1 MSKQL
6 KHMNLNFSQ
15 LMLTCL
21 LTVQLN
27 TVANLTHA
35 QEAPKQIT
43 NYEGFVSPSINSSN
57 SASTSVGNNG
67 AVRLSIPLNAFSTDF
82 YTIPVSLSYYS
93 GGTLVAQ
100 ESSHVGH
107 NWSLQAGG
115 MISREIRDQADDIN
129 SPVGVKET
137 LDMNDPI
144 DKSYVQIVAED
155 DTRDSEPD
163 LFSYQFG
170 GAQGTFVL
178 DASGTFVPLEY
189 RNWEISVSSDM
200 MVFTIKTDDGMVYKF
215 GTVDGEKNE
224 QVESSVTTSWHLV
237 NVIHPTGQQIDF
249 TYEKHT
255 VYSTQKGFQ
264 YKLSSLNSAQP
275 CGAGFSESSQE
286 IQGDTVEYQTPF
298 VSTISSSGWGSC
310 SFDYDTS
317 EEGVRL
323 SSVSRYDSN
332 QSLISQSVLDYSS
345 VNGRHFLEK
354 VTHKG
359 SDGIEVS
366 NYAMTYYNPSGLPAF
381 DSFAQDHWGYY
392 NGATTNDDNNQ
403 FVPKNNVLLDV
414 PTTLHFGLDGADREP
429 NAQYAK
435 VGMLESIKHPSGKT
449 VYYEYEG
456 HVVEDVIKSAGTPT
470 ILSRGLTAPSGAGNK
485 DYQFLSYYDQT
496 ITLDIDVQGTPGVG
510 SSGTLKVRDELSESY
525 LPGLSNYNIEAS
537 GEVSFSAA
545 QGVYYKLE
553 LIANSTNNV
562 EVTFSQKEPTIVE
575 STGSVTIGGVRLK
588 VVTALDGSSGRESST
603 RYYYGPKES
612 YTVSSGVTYE
622 KYPYRSYYSNTTL
635 TQEGEECEY
644 LILSSHSKNLLHK
657 SGNEGV
663 QYEYVTVS
671 QGGDNFEN
679 GGYQMEYNIGTQS
692 APEVISGNPIQDS
705 PWSND
710 NWNRGLLKSR
720 ETFKK
725 EEGSWK
731 VLKRDTTQYDLK
743 AEHSKVIPAYVIRKR
758 FESQDDPEYQRYDVS
773 GYNYH
778 VFKPKAHQVV
788 TQMFDENA
796 ENPVEST
803 THYYYDNSEHP
814 YLTRVETL
822 DSEGKT
828 KKTTT
833 RYPQD
838 FASPGSLISTM
849 ISDRFLNTPIE
860 IITEEEG
867 EVVNARAVAY
877 EYDSDYNYFS
887 AKEILQ
893 YEVGSSFTESNS
905 GETFDSSYQWQRR
918 TLKRDDQGHILS
930 EISRAGVPTTYI
942 RGHGGKYVVAAIVNA
957 TYDQVMSALELNA
970 NLRLSGELSAEQNTT
985 LRSQL
990 SDARVSSYTYQEGIG
1005 ITSSQDPNGR
1015 MSYHTY
1021 DPAGRPKHTKDH
1033 DGHVRATQS
1042 YYIK

>member
-1 MSKQL
+1 
-6 KHMNLNFSQ
+6 MNSNFYR
-15 LMLTCL
+15 LVFICL
-21 LTVQLN
+21 LTAQLN
-27 TVANLTHA
+27 TVVNLTLA
-35 QEAPKQIT
+35 QEASKQIT

-57 SASTSVGNNG
+57 AALTSVGNNG
-67 AVRLSIPLNAFSTDF
+67 AVRLSIPLTSFSTDF

-93 GGTLVAQ
+93 GGTLVSQ
-100 ESSHVGH
+100 ESSQVGL

-115 MISREIRDQADDIN
+115 MISREVRDQADDIN
-129 SPVGVKET
+129 SPVGVKEN

-144 DKSYVQIVAED
+144 DKSYVQDVAENE
-155 DTRDSEPD
+155 TRDSEPD
-163 LFSYQFG
+163 LFSYQFAG
-170 GAQGTFVL
+170 GQGTFVL
-178 DASGTFVPLEY
+178 DATGAFVPLEH
-189 RNWEISVSSDM
+189 RNWEISVSNDM
-200 MVFTIKTDDGMVYKF
+200 TVFTVKTDDGMLYKF

-224 QVESSVTTSWHLV
+224 QDDSSVTTAWYLV
-237 NVIHPTGQQIDF
+237 NVIHPTGQQIVF

-255 VYSTQKGFQ
+255 IYSTQKGFQ

-275 CGAGFSESSQE
+275 CGAGFSESSQQ
-286 IQGDTVEYQTPF
+286 IQGETVEYQTPF
-298 VSTISSSGWGSC
+298 VSTISSYGWGSC
-310 SFDYDTS
+310 SFEYDTS
-317 EEGVRL
+317 GENVRL
-323 SSVSRYDSN
+323 SAVSRYDSN

-345 VNGRHFLEK
+345 VNGRHFLDK

-414 PTTLHFGLDGADREP
+414 PTTLHFGLDGADREA
-429 NAQYAK
+429 NALQAQ
-435 VGMLESIKHPSGKT
+435 VGMLESIKYPSGKT

-456 HVVEDVIKSAGTPT
+456 HEVEDVIKTAGAPT
-470 ILSRGLTAPSGAGNK
+470 ILSRGLTAPSGAGSK
-485 DYQFLSYYDQT
+485 DYQFLSYYNQT
-496 ITLDIDVQGTPGVG
+496 ITLNIDVQGTPGVG
-510 SSGTLKVRDELSESY
+510 SSGTLKVWDELSQSY
-525 LPGLSNYNIEAS
+525 VPGLSNYNIEAD
-537 GEVSFSAA
+537 GEVSFSGV

-553 LIANSTNNV
+553 LVANSTNNV
-562 EVTFSQKEPTIVE
+562 AVSFDQKEPTIVE
-575 STGSVTIGGVRLK
+575 STGTVAIGGVRLK

-612 YTVSSGVTYE
+612 YAVSSGVTYE

-635 TQEGEECEY
+635 TQEGEDCEY
-644 LILSSHSKNLLHK
+644 IILSSHSRNLLHK

-671 QGGDNFEN
+671 KGGDNFEN
-679 GGYQMEYNIGTQS
+679 GGYQMQYNIGAQS
-692 APEVISGNPIQDS
+692 APEVVSGNPIQDS

-725 EEGSWK
+725 EGESWK
-731 VLKRDTTQYDLK
+731 VLERVTTLYDLK
-743 AEHSKVIPAYVIRKR
+743 AEHSKTIPAYVIRKR
-758 FESQDDPEYQRYDVS
+758 YESQDDPEYQRYDAS

-778 VFKPKAHQVV
+778 VYKPKAYQVV
-788 TQMFDENA
+788 TEMYDENA
-796 ENPVEST
+796 DNPIEST
-803 THYYYDNSEHP
+803 THYHYDNSEHP

-833 RYPQD
+833 KYPQD

-849 ISDRFLNTPIE
+849 VGDRFLNAPIE
-860 IITEEEG
+860 IITEENG
-867 EVVNARAVAY
+867 TVVKAAAVAY
-877 EYDSDYNYFS
+877 EYDTDYNYFS
-887 AKEILQ
+887 VKETLQ
-893 YEVGSSFTESNS
+893 FEVGSSFTESNN
-905 GETFDSSYQWQRR
+905 GESFHSSYQWQRR
-918 TLKRDDQGHILS
+918 VLKRDDQGHTLS

-957 TYDQVMSALELNA
+957 TYDEVMSALGLNA
-970 NLRLSGELSAEQNTT
+970 NLRLSGELSVEQNTT
-985 LRSQL
+985 LRNQL
-990 SDARVSSYTYQEGIG
+990 SNARVSSYTYQEGVG
-1005 ITSSQDPNGR
+1005 VTSSQDPNGR
-1015 MSYHTY
+1015 VSYHTY
-1021 DPAGRPKHTKDH
+1021 DPAGRSKHTKDH
-1033 DGHVRATQS
+1033 NGHVRSTQS